1 MQPAMLRVLTLST
14 LFPSAAE
21 PTFGV
26 FVERQTL
33 GLAARD
39 DVALEVVAA
48 RRLPIWPLTLHSR
61 YRERAGLVERE
72 TWKGVTVHRPRFH
85 GWPLIGAAGMA
96 RAEARALLPTLRALR
111 ERFPFDVIDAEFFW
125 PDGPAAMHLSQ
136 ALGVPFSIKARGSD
150 IDGWSRTPAIARQIL
165 AAGRAAGGLLAVS
178 DVLKSHMVALG
189 LPAEKIRVH
198 HTGIDADR
206 FRPVDRAAA
215 KARFGVDGPVIAFV
229 GHLIELKGP
238 MLALAALEA
247 IPGATLIMIGE
258 GADRPLIERT
268 ARRRGLADRVRLLGT
283 RPHSE
288 LPGLLAM
295 ADVMVLPS
303 RREGLANAWVEAV
316 ACGTPV
322 VTTDVGGARDVIDR
336 PAAGRIVARDP
347 QAIAAAV
354 RDILANPPD
363 PAEVAKAAERFSWD
377 RNTAELFDHLSGLVR

>member
-1 MQPAMLRVLTLST
+1 MNGRMLRVLTLST
-14 LFPSAAE
+14 LFPNSAQ

-39 DVALEVVAA
+39 DVELEVVAA
-48 RRLPIWPLTLHSR
+48 RRLPVWPLSQHPR
-61 YRERAGLVERE
+61 YRERAALAERE
-72 TWKGVTVHRPRFH
+72 VWKGVNVHRPSFR
-85 GWPLIGAAGMA
+85 GWPLIGASNMA
-96 RAEARALLPTLRALR
+96 RAQARALLPSLRALR
-111 ERFPFDVIDAEFFW
+111 DRFAFDVIDAEFFW
-125 PDGPAAMHLSQ
+125 PDGPAAMHLAE

-150 IDGWSRTPAIARQIL
+150 IDCWSETPAIAAQIV

-198 HTGIDADR
+198 HTGIDSEL
-206 FRPVDRAAA
+206 FRPADRAAA
-215 KARFGVDGPVIAFV
+215 KARFGVAGPVIAFV

-238 MLALAALEA
+238 MLALEALEA

-258 GADRPLIERT
+258 GEDRGLIERS
-268 ARRRGLADRVRLLGT
+268 AREKGLAGRVRLLGT
-283 RPHSE
+283 QPHE
-288 LPGLLAM
+288 DLPALLAM

-303 RREGLANAWVEAV
+303 RREGLANAWVESV

-336 PAAGRIVARDP
+336 PEAGRIVARDAI
-347 QAIAAAV
+347 AIAAAV

-363 PAEVAKAAERFSWD
+363 PVDVAKAAAKFSWE
-377 RNTAELFDHLSGLVR
+377 RNTAELYDHLSGLVR